1 MSQIYKIHKELGSS
15 FAISAN
21 ESLWKNS
28 PLLPK
33 YTHNVNSVKSCM
45 NYLKGTHRYQT
56 YIATLDD
63 QVSADNAVRLMDA
76 FIDKLDLA
84 KLGFTNT
91 VHKSEGRPSYIII
104 NHELKQASTLKNK
117 GSPIKK
123 IHAQ

>member
-1 MSQIYKIHKELGSS
+1 
-15 FAISAN
+15 
-21 ESLWKNS
+21 
-28 PLLPK
+28 
-33 YTHNVNSVKSCM
+33 M

-63 QVSADNAVRLMDA
+63 QVSADNAVRLMDSLV
-76 FIDKLDLA
+76 DKLDLA

-91 VHKSEGRPSYIII
+91 VHKSEGCPSYIMI
-104 NHELKQASTLKNK
+104 NHELKKVITLKNK